1 MAMADAATIANKWA
15 QAMQSAGP
23 AYQAGI
29 DRVTE
34 SPMAKAAQNAAGY
47 LQGVQD
53 AVNSGKWQAGLNR
66 SSLQDWK
73 NAAKTNGSQRLGS
86 GATLAKPK
94 VQAFLQ
100 QFLPVLA
107 NNVAQVQSMPNAT
120 FEQRKQRAIAM
131 MDLNHQFK
139 RS

>member
-15 QAMQSAGP
+15 QAMQGAGA

-29 DRVTE
+29 DRVTD
-34 SPMAKAAQNAAGY
+34 SPMAKAAQNVQGY

-53 AVNSGKWQAGLNR
+53 AVNSGKYAAGLNR
-66 SSLQDWK
+66 VSLQDWK
-73 NAAKTNGSQRLGS
+73 NAAKTNGAQRLGS

-94 VQAFLQ
+94 VQAFLS

-107 NNVAQVQSMPNAT
+107 NNVATVKAMPNAT
-120 FEQRKQRAIAM
+120 YEQRKARAMAM

-139 RS
+139 RT